1 MLARVPVG
9 ALKLT
14 FALQLPKLVDS
25 CKLRSE
31 VQRVL
36 TKARH
41 AKQQV
46 ASSVEA
52 RAGGDERLDVLLS
65 WCQAVC
71 GSYGLAVANFRTSFA
86 DARGMCLLVSGQ
98 AAASEAMQYTLRA
111 GSLTQ
116 CCPCSNLNSYQVAP
130 NEMTLHVIHYTAL
143 PSLSAWHSVCV
154 PACL

>member
-1 MLARVPVG
+1 MLARVPSRCT
-9 ALKLT
+9 KLT
-14 FALQLPKLVDS
+14 LALQLPKLVDS
-25 CKLRSE
+25 YKLRSE

-36 TKARH
+36 IKARH

-46 ASSVEA
+46 MSSVEA

-71 GSYGLAVANFRTSFA
+71 GSYGLTVANFRTSFA
-86 DARGMCLLVSGQ
+86 DARGMCLLVSAQ
-98 AAASEAMQYTLRA
+98 AAASEAMQYVLHA

-116 CCPCSNLNSYQVAP
+116 CCPCSNLNSYQVAL
-130 NEMTLHVIHYTAL
+130 NKMTLHVTHYTAL
-143 PSLSAWHSVCV
+143 RSLSAWHSVCV